1 MNILNKLQSLSERKR
16 RIIFWAVMIIVAIFL
31 LIFYIQN
38 IKKRIESS
46 ERKGLEEEL
55 QLQELQEELEGIQNF

>member
-16 RIIFWAVMIIVAIFL
+16 RIIFWAVMIVVTIFL
-31 LIFYIQN
+31 LGFYIQN
-38 IKKRIESS
+38 MKKRIESS

-55 QLQELQEELEGIQNF
+55 KLQELREELEGVPNF